1 MASVILGDSAVQ
13 LFNEGNYDNSLEAL
27 EKIRHQKDDDPK
39 VEHNIAIA
47 QYFQGGCRQPKQILE
62 TLAKIKSRI
71 EESQHSNDNDA
82 PYAEENDTSLLS
94 FNEAVMYFQLKQ
106 HATSTA
112 ILEEL
117 FSNIEPIEE
126 GLAVKICF
134 LLLDNYW
141 VLRRTS
147 KAAPAIA
154 FLERIVDQ
162 AGGETWTPSADKPC
176 ACPESIDIKKFELRL
191 HMHKA
196 QYHLLNQSFRSSKK
210 EIKQALNVSTHSAEA
225 MLLKANFEFLRRN
238 YRKSLKLLHSV
249 SKSQA
254 EHEAQNKPADGSKHK
269 VSPITPAI
277 HNNAA
282 CIHFSLNN
290 YNAALWYLSRALKAT
305 DMLAHQ
311 SAQGSGEAKPGTV
324 PIHMFAHC
332 HKSEMLYNSGLQQL
346 LTGRPAEAFVCFQE
360 ASVVLFHL
368 PRLWLRLAECCI
380 AEHCLLKQRQ
390 SSRSHD
396 PLITASIDSGKAEKL
411 VLPITPV
418 CGMPPRVSAADED
431 GNATAANASLGAP
444 VEVALTIEYAMHC
457 ARNSLYLARPQTRA
471 PAESS
476 PPDTQGNGSSPAAAP
491 NSADLA
497 EASPEQTAEHVSELH
512 AVRVHSLVALAYCG
526 LCSLSPE
533 VALAYA
539 QQLIAETDGCGSEF
553 GEMRLLGHLYAA
565 EALVVMNRVVD
576 AMAFVQPSVLGDHL
590 LAPAAPAAAAA
601 PTAKDRGSD
610 DEAEADR
617 GPHPSH
623 HYSCEAKK
631 FDHPQMRCQMYVN
644 MATVMATNGE
654 FDKAERF
661 AQKALIA
668 KPADQSALLLHI
680 YLQLQRG
687 DKDGALSTLKDSRNA
702 AHTE

>member
-1 MASVILGDSAVQ
+1 MASVAMGDSAVQ
-13 LFNEGNYDNSLEAL
+13 LFNEANYDSSLEAL

-94 FNEAVMYFQLKQ
+94 YNEAVMYFQLKQ

-134 LLLDNYW
+134 LLLENYW
-141 VLRRTS
+141 VLRRTA

-154 FLERIVDQ
+154 FLERIIDQ
-162 AGGETWTPSADKPC
+162 AAGDTTWTPNADKPC
-176 ACPESIDIKKFELRL
+176 ACPESINIKNFELRL

-210 EIKQALNVSTHSAEA
+210 EIKQALNVSAHSAEA
-225 MLLKANFEFLRRN
+225 MLLKANFEFLRGN

-254 EHEAQNKPADGSKHK
+254 ELEAQNKPADGSKQK
-269 VSPITPAI
+269 VSPITPAV

-311 SAQGSGEAKPGTV
+311 SAQGSGEVKPGSV
-324 PIHMFAHC
+324 PIQMFAHC

-380 AEHCLLKQRQ
+380 ANHCMQQREQ
-390 SSRSHD
+390 TNCHSAD
-396 PLITASIDSGKAEKL
+396 PLLTASIDSGRAQKV
-411 VLPITPV
+411 VLPVTPV

-431 GNATAANASLGAP
+431 GNATAANANAVSCSPCWKCWGSQCVQGAP
-444 VEVALTIEYAMHC
+444 VDVALTIEYAMHC
-457 ARNSLYLARPQTRA
+457 ARNALYLSRPQTKGTT
-471 PAESS
+471 SH
-476 PPDTQGNGSSPAAAP
+476 QM
-491 NSADLA
+491 
-497 EASPEQTAEHVSELH
+497 LH
-512 AVRVHSLVALAYCG
+512 HGTYR
-526 LCSLSPE
+526 
-533 VALAYA
+533 
-539 QQLIAETDGCGSEF
+539 
-553 GEMRLLGHLYAA
+553 
-565 EALVVMNRVVD
+565 
-576 AMAFVQPSVLGDHL
+576 SVLYFSASGSGRSS
-590 LAPAAPAAAAA
+590 ARRNGGQC
-601 PTAKDRGSD
+601 AKR
-610 DEAEADR
+610 R
-617 GPHPSH
+617 
-623 HYSCEAKK
+623 
-631 FDHPQMRCQMYVN
+631 
-644 MATVMATNGE
+644 
-654 FDKAERF
+654 
-661 AQKALIA
+661 
-668 KPADQSALLLHI
+668 
-680 YLQLQRG
+680 
-687 DKDGALSTLKDSRNA
+687 LSRSWS
-702 AHTE
+702 